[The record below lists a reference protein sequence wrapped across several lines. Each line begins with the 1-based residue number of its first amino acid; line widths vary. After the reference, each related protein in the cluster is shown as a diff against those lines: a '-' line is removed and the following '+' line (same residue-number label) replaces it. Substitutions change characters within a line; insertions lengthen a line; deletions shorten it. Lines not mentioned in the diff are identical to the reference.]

1 MGLALQ
7 GGAHPMVE
15 NKFVKLEKTLGF
27 HDFHF
32 SNSTPILNVCEF
44 LLYEDKDVC
53 TKFEE
58 VLYVENWYLYLIKNR
73 LNYWILF
80 RPLIFLGRK

>member
-7 GGAHPMVE
+7 GGAHLMVE

-32 SNSTPILNVCEF
+32 SNSTSILNVCEF

-53 TKFEE
+53 TKRRFYM
-58 VLYVENWYLYLIKNR
+58 LKTGIY
-73 LNYWILF
+73 ILS
-80 RPLIFLGRK
+80 RIG